1 MFGVLLESRAHR
13 QRRTGGA
20 LMSAATHL
28 AVVGSVGV
36 LAARGPVH
44 AATVE
49 KPLVVP
55 IALAKQPPVL
65 HARVTSRANPSTTRI
80 VSPDVRVV
88 DVPTITPVGL
98 PPILPAAGPALD
110 GPIVIGGAHGP
121 AGPLGGSLTDDG
133 PGDGAR
139 EWRGTELMMR
149 IVEQV
154 RPRYPDMLRQAGIDG
169 RVLLRF
175 TVDTTGR
182 VDPSSVVVVSSTH
195 DLFAGAARAALLGF
209 RFRPA
214 EVDGQHVR
222 VLAEM
227 PFEFAIR
234 R

>member
-1 MFGVLLESRAHR
+1 
-13 QRRTGGA
+13 
-20 LMSAATHL
+20 
-28 AVVGSVGV
+28 
-36 LAARGPVH
+36 
-44 AATVE
+44 
-49 KPLVVP
+49 
-55 IALAKQPPVL
+55 
-65 HARVTSRANPSTTRI
+65 
-80 VSPDVRVV
+80 
-88 DVPTITPVGL
+88 
-98 PPILPAAGPALD
+98 
-110 GPIVIGGAHGP
+110 
-121 AGPLGGSLTDDG
+121 
-133 PGDGAR
+133 
-139 EWRGTELMMR
+139 MMR